1 MENILDGE
9 NVRCDDS
16 RKIFEKCL
24 FVSLCIISIEH
35 LDKLKVLIV
44 VKFEEY
50 FRSMKRININ
60 LVIFKISS

>member
-16 RKIFEKCL
+16 RKVFEKCL
-24 FVSLCIISIEH
+24 FVSLCIISY

-44 VKFEEY
+44 VKFGEY
-50 FRSMKRININ
+50 FRSIKRININ
-60 LVIFKISS
+60 LVIFKTSS